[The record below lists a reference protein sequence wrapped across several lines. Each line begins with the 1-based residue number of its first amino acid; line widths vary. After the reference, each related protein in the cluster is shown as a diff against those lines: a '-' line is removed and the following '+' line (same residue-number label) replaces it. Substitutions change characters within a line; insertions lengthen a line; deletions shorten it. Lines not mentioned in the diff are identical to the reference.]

1 MYLTRDSNP
10 GPLDYEASALP
21 TELLSTEIFG
31 EKNLHIS
38 MYYTKIANFDF
49 KLNLLKG
56 PSIDFFLS
64 HVFEITYVPR
74 FQNALVCSWA
84 FNLGLFTTT
93 GGTVTYFLLCIMYW
107 SVFKNS

>member
-1 MYLTRDSNP
+1 
-10 GPLDYEASALP
+10 
-21 TELLSTEIFG
+21 
-31 EKNLHIS
+31 

-64 HVFEITYVPR
+64 HDFEITYVPR

-93 GGTVTYFLLCIMYW
+93 GGTVPIVLQKCYAPKSTSTINFKLNETQPVGLLQ
-107 SVFKNS
+107 